1 MRDFFFFF
9 FLHSI
14 HHEDLHFEGNAIWIF
29 SKLNIWSLPG
39 LYSPASLFELS
50 MQWPGCLHSGWSF
63 SYATF
68 HRFRWGWWLFE
79 ELNIAQ
85 FSSPRGLPLGS
96 GSGSLF
102 TQFTHGTSVLLM
114 NALFLSSCPLSGGA
128 VPLCPH
134 SCSYWRGS
142 CGRLTHPAL
151 TIRFLRPQRSHCWA
165 GPESPPCKLG
175 LGGLSPPGWWD
186 QWHVT

>member
-1 MRDFFFFF
+1 MTDEGRFFFF

-79 ELNIAQ
+79 ELNLAQ
-85 FSSPRGLPLGS
+85 FSSPRGLPPWFWLRVS
-96 GSGSLF
+96 VHSVHSRDFSSPDECFVSLQLSLEWGCCSSLS
-102 TQFTHGTSVLLM
+102 TLLLIL
-114 NALFLSSCPLSGGA
+114 AGFL
-128 VPLCPH
+128 
-134 SCSYWRGS
+134 W
-142 CGRLTHPAL
+142 
-151 TIRFLRPQRSHCWA
+151 
-165 GPESPPCKLG
+165 
-175 LGGLSPPGWWD
+175 
-186 QWHVT
+186 